1 MQACILVLVCANIN
15 QSVFSFL
22 RQLTTWY
29 CSHSPAADTVWPLLT
44 ANCAAIDRY
53 LLLAGPTAANPLQLH
68 AVAGWDREADRH
80 LTVA

>member
-1 MQACILVLVCANIN
+1 VALLAFACRGY
-15 QSVFSFL
+15 SVATADS
-22 RQLTTWY
+22 QL
-29 CSHSPAADTVWPLLT
+29 AG
-44 ANCAAIDRY
+44 CAAIDRY